1 VKTKKPKPVVKVRT
15 VTWEQE
21 APLIR
26 HLERAGRL
34 TPMELATMQSLS
46 RAMDF
51 IREAYVSLTTVIGE
65 SHGLPA
71 DRAWRIMPGGEIG
84 LEEK

>member
-1 VKTKKPKPVVKVRT
+1 VKTKKSRKARVVA
-15 VTWEQE
+15 WGAE

-34 TPMELATMQSLS
+34 TPMELATMQSMS

-84 LEEK
+84 LEDK

>member
-1 VKTKKPKPVVKVRT
+1 VKTKKSRKARVVA
-15 VTWEQE
+15 WGAE

-34 TPMELATMQSLS
+34 TPMELATMQSMN
-46 RAMDF
+46 RAMELL
-51 IREAYVSLTTVIGE
+51 REAYVSLTSVIAE
-65 SHGLPA
+65 THNLSA

-84 LEEK
+84 LEDK

>member
-1 VKTKKPKPVVKVRT
+1 MKTKKSRKARVVA
-15 VTWEQE
+15 WGAE

-34 TPMELATMQSLS
+34 TPMELATMQSMS

-84 LEEK
+84 LEDK

>member
-1 VKTKKPKPVVKVRT
+1 MKTKKSRKARVVA
-15 VTWEQE
+15 WGAE

-34 TPMELATMQSLS
+34 TVNELATLQCMNKGMEL
-46 RAMDF
+46 F
-51 IREAYVSLTTVIGE
+51 REAYISWTSAIGE
-65 SHGLPA
+65 AHNLPA

-84 LEEK
+84 LEDK